1 MKYIMLKRT
10 WNSLVQE
17 LPIIFPEELP
27 HNEVFDSIKAGVR
40 CMENAELVS
49 AGFVHILDT
58 PHCFGV
64 SDSLCS
70 ESRRSVD
77 SNRIREYINN
87 HGVVDSSHDAQA

>member
-1 MKYIMLKRT
+1 MKYIMLKRP
-10 WNSLVQE
+10 WNSSVQE

-27 HNEVFDSIKAGVR
+27 HNEVFDSIKAGVGAL
-40 CMENAELVS
+40 EDAELVS

-64 SDSLCS
+64 SDSLFS

-87 HGVVDSSHDAQA
+87 HGVLDKSHDAKT